1 MCVPIK
7 LLLPSKSA
15 LAEVKLPISL
25 GMSPVNWLW
34 DNEIAISSWHCH
46 RLRGTGPV
54 TWLLVMSNACR
65 RGRCWHMSSGKLPV
79 RVLFAKS
86 MPIDEERLKIAE
98 GIVPVKKLFD
108 SDSTCSSARLPS
120 SCEILP
126 ALE

>member
-1 MCVPIK
+1 
-7 LLLPSKSA
+7 
-15 LAEVKLPISL
+15 
-25 GMSPVNWLW
+25 
-34 DNEIAISSWHCH
+34 
-46 RLRGTGPV
+46 
-54 TWLLVMSNACR
+54 
-65 RGRCWHMSSGKLPV
+65 MSSGKLPV